1 MTDLE
6 GALQTMLFRSRTN
19 CRPDADRRA
28 RRLSLTLTLA
38 ALLAPLALGCGSAA
52 VTAPPDG
59 GSTDDARGAGPLLPW
74 KAGNTWTYRVNDDG
88 VVTMKTNT
96 IMPLELVGGTGPNKD
111 RMAYKIVTAKGV
123 MDQTISYQD
132 FVDDKVIRFRELSF
146 MASTG
151 LLELEE
157 HWTPH
162 KIHIDGT
169 LAHTTRPAQWL
180 ESYKETKIPVGGTES
195 TADARDLW
203 TLMSESESVTVPA
216 GTFNAVRFH
225 KVGGDSVKNY
235 WYVWGVGKVRETG
248 GQLEELVDYK
258 LMP

>member
-1 MTDLE
+1 
-6 GALQTMLFRSRTN
+6 MLFRSRTN
-19 CRPDADRRA
+19 NSRPDADRRA
-28 RRLSLTLTLA
+28 RRRSLILTLA
-38 ALLAPLALGCGSAA
+38 ALLAPLSFMGCGGSAA
-52 VTAPPDG
+52 TPPDG
-59 GSTDDARGAGPLLPW
+59 GSPDDARGAGPLLPW
-74 KAGNTWTYRVNDDG
+74 KAGNTWTYRVNDNG

-132 FVDDKVIRFRELSF
+132 LVDDKVIRFRELSF

-157 HWTPH
+157 HWAPH

-169 LAHTTRPAQWL
+169 LAHTTKPAQWL
-180 ESYKETKIPVGGTES
+180 ESYQETKIPVGGTES
-195 TADARDLW
+195 TAEARDLW
-203 TLMSESESVTVPA
+203 TLMSESESITVPA
-216 GTFNAVRFH
+216 GTFNAVKFQ
-225 KVGGDSVKNY
+225 KVGGSSVKNY

-248 GQLEELVDYK
+248 GQLEELVDYQ